1 MSEIVDFS
9 TISIFAMNAI
19 QKINKI
25 NNKKY
30 TKSCTVGLLNNTVQV
45 VVQQNWNIWNG
56 LC

>member
-9 TISIFAMNAI
+9 TISIFYNECNT
-19 QKINKI
+19 KNKQI
-25 NNKKY
+25 YKKN
-30 TKSCTVGLLNNTVQV
+30 STVGLLNNTVQV

>member
-1 MSEIVDFS
+1 
-9 TISIFAMNAI
+9 MNAI

-25 NNKKY
+25 NNKQIYK
-30 TKSCTVGLLNNTVQV
+30 KNSTVGLLNNTVQV